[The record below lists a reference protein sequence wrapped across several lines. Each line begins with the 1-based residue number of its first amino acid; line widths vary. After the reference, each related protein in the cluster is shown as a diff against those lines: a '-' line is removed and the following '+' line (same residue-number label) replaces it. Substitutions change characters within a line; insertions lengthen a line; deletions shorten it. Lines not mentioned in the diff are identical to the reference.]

1 MRADEANVDALERAI
16 LNEANADVEQIKQ
29 GAKAKA
35 DAIWQR
41 AREQAERER
50 KAVLAKAK
58 QETERVRSQFVA
70 TSQLKARTVEL
81 GHREKLLEDVFK
93 AARDKIPS
101 LQKEKN
107 YEEIVTQLLREGIS
121 QLNVNQAKV
130 RADRQTQKILE
141 QSVIAKISKGLKA
154 EITVDEPL
162 EEGTGLIV
170 EAAEGRLRYNNTFE
184 NRLDQIQNELRSP
197 VYRILMGESQ

>member
-1 MRADEANVDALERAI
+1 MRADEANVDSLERAI

-29 GAKAKA
+29 AAKAKA

-50 KAVLAKAK
+50 KAVLDKAK

-81 GHREKLLEDVFK
+81 EHREKLLDDVFK
-93 AARDKIPS
+93 AARGQIAS
-101 LQKEKN
+101 IQNGKN
-107 YEEIVTQLLREGIS
+107 YEEIVAQLLREGIS

-130 RADRQTQKILE
+130 RADKQTQKILE
-141 QSVIAKISKGLKA
+141 QSVIAKVSKELKA
-154 EITVDEPL
+154 EITLDEPL
-162 EEGTGLIV
+162 EEGTGLII
-170 EAAEGRLRYNNTFE
+170 EAADGRLKFDNTFE
-184 NRLDQIQNELRSP
+184 NRLDHLQNELRSP
-197 VYRILMGESQ
+197 VYRLLMGES